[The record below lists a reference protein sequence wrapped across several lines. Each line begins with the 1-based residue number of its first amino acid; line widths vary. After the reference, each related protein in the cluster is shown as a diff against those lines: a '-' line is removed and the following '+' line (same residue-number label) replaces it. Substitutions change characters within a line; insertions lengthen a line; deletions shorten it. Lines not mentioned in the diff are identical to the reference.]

1 MAGNGLDPGLLKS
14 LRLLRLGKMMRLAK
28 LYRTLKK
35 YERFQMLKPFIGLAT
50 LLGIVVLA
58 AHLLACF
65 WFLIGSSD
73 QRTTELDP
81 ATGEPVICSAA
92 RAAGPDADCEEGQHV
107 YHTVKGWVAVYE
119 EEEWWGAGGLKT
131 ELGTR
136 YATSMYGLR
145 TTVVCILRSYCAVLR
160 VSENC
165 SQADSHNSKFRRVTF
180 VSLSLSLSL

>member
-1 MAGNGLDPGLLKS
+1 MKRLQFIVDFLSCLPVGYIGYITSDTMAGNGLDPGLLKS

-35 YERFQMLKPFIGLAT
+35 YERFQMLKPFVGLAT

-81 ATGEPVICSAA
+81 VTGEPVICSAA
-92 RAAGPDADCEEGQHV
+92 RAAGPDADCVEGQHV

-119 EEEWWGAGGLKT
+119 QEEEWWGKGGLKA

-136 YATSMYGLR
+136 YATSMQRLR
-145 TTVVCILRSYCAVLR
+145 TTSV
-160 VSENC
+160 
-165 SQADSHNSKFRRVTF
+165 
-180 VSLSLSLSL
+180 